1 MYKKLLMVAVLCA
14 GANAGFIQEGM
25 QAQQSGDHKKL
36 IEIYEKACHEENK
49 ASGCYNL
56 AVVYFEG
63 TEQDYAKAKEFY
75 EKSCNLNYDK
85 GCNNLAIMYAEG
97 KGVAADIAKAKELFD
112 KSCAKGLKVAC
123 ENAEFLK
130 PETNKT
136 K

>member
-1 MYKKLLMVAVLCA
+1 MYAF
-14 GANAGFIQEGM
+14 GQ
-25 QAQQSGDHKKL
+25 
-36 IEIYEKACHEENK
+36 
-49 ASGCYNL
+49 
-56 AVVYFEG
+56 G

-75 EKSCNLNYDK
+75 EKSCALNYDK

-97 KGVAADIAKAKELFD
+97 KGVKADNAKARELFD